1 MMTLIIVMEME
12 FVKLEDANV
21 LVKPKENIVNF
32 IIIKILQ
39 LIMIFQNYQIVEWII
54 IKLLH
59 KKCKILPILHKT
71 IQ

>member
-21 LVKPKENIVNF
+21 LVKPMENIVNF

-54 IKLLH
+54 INLLH
-59 KKCKILPILHKT
+59 KKCKILPNLHKN